1 MNFLFISS
9 EYPPETG
16 FGGIGTYTRNIAQG
30 LAGRG
35 HRVDVIA
42 LSKSGEAHE
51 QTDGPVSIHRIGPGR
66 FPLPGGRL
74 FYPFRKLC
82 YKTIFHSLVRMAWA
96 RSVQEKYEELRT
108 RTRYDIIEAP
118 ECGAEAGCLRPA
130 GGAKLVIRL
139 HTPWALAAA
148 LDQIQ
153 EPFLDTRTTGRME
166 RRTAQRAHA
175 VSAPTRAISRIY
187 KKRWGLKAVECY
199 PNPMDTQIY
208 MPKSGQG
215 DYIIYTGRVEYRK
228 GVHVLIKAYALLV
241 KKGID
246 VPLVLAGAPYG
257 NVKKGGLSYE
267 KIITALIE
275 ENGLKEKVTWIKG
288 PDRREIQDLL
298 GRARIAVYPSVWENF
313 PYTCLEAMA
322 AGVPVAASRCGGYS
336 EMIEDGKSGR
346 LFTPLNAGELC
357 DVLAGLLADGDL
369 SARLGRGGR
378 QRVIEAYSVDKVSA
392 EAETFYER
400 TAHG

>member
-1 MNFLFISS
+1 L
-9 EYPPETG
+9 
-16 FGGIGTYTRNIAQG
+16 
-30 LAGRG
+30 
-35 HRVDVIA
+35 
-42 LSKSGEAHE
+42 
-51 QTDGPVSIHRIGPGR
+51 
-66 FPLPGGRL
+66 
-74 FYPFRKLC
+74 
-82 YKTIFHSLVRMAWA
+82 
-96 RSVQEKYEELRT
+96 
-108 RTRYDIIEAP
+108 DI
-118 ECGAEAGCLRPA
+118 
-130 GGAKLVIRL
+130 K
-139 HTPWALAAA
+139 
-148 LDQIQ
+148 
-153 EPFLDTRTTGRME
+153 TTGRME

-187 KKRWGLKAVECY
+187 AKRWGLKAVECF
-199 PNPMDTQIY
+199 PNPMDAQIY
-208 MPKSGQG
+208 MQKSGQG

-228 GVHVLIKAYALLV
+228 GVHVLIKAYARLV

-257 NVKKGGLSYE
+257 MVKKGGLPYE

-288 PDRREIQDLL
+288 PDRPEIRDLL

-322 AGVPVAASRCGGYS
+322 TGVPVVASRCGGYC

-357 DVLAGLLADGDL
+357 DVLAGLLADADL

-378 QRVIEAYSVDKVSA
+378 QRVIEAYSVERVSA
-392 EAETFYER
+392 AAETFYER